1 MRTNG
6 AALQSSTAEEPN
18 EGRDRIDQGREPAC
32 VEVCPTEALIFGDLD
47 ETANPDAEGGGDSGV
62 ESRPLSEIIAR
73 NNARQL
79 LPAKGTEPRGIYI
92 G

>member
-1 MRTNG
+1 MSGKG
-6 AALQSSTAEEPN
+6 AVLRPRAPEEPSG
-18 EGRDRIDQGREPAC
+18 GRDRVGQGRKPAC
-32 VEVCPTEALIFGDLD
+32 VEVCPTEARIFGGLD
-47 ETANPDAEGGGDSGV
+47 ETADPDAEGGGDSGV

-79 LPAKGTEPRGIYI
+79 LPAKGTEPRDIYI